1 MSKFDL
7 EYDVDPLFKKNSAR
21 FDEGRNGGVNFLS
34 SLMLKVAKVHLVYFE
49 KTNNLCFNFPF
60 NLYLCLFIG
69 RRLSTYYG
77 L

>member
-49 KTNNLCFNFPF
+49 KNKQFMFQF
-60 NLYLCLFIG
+60 SF
-69 RRLSTYYG
+69 
-77 L
+77 